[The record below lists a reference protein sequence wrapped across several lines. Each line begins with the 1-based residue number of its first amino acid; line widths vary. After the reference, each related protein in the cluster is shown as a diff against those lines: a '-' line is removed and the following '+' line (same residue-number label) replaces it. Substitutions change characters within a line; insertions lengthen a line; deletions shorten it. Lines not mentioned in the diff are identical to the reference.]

1 LLIESLQFDAPSRR
15 LRPGSASKD
24 QTKVAN
30 SKQSQNRRLKMAERA
45 QQQLALHFPNVLDAL
60 VWRRKTNDGFT
71 TVPRT
76 LPIAMQAIDA
86 TSKGA
91 PAGHS
96 LFCLWARAP
105 DNPLVAVENPATFAA
120 ETGFTGERSVDTWR
134 KRMRTLR
141 DLGFILTKPGA
152 SGEFHY
158 ILLLNP
164 NVAVEQMR
172 RRGLVQDA
180 VYGRFQERLADVGA
194 AGEWATYEEAQKAAD
209 EKAAADAKAAPA
221 KRAQPAKAVDK
232 VKRGAP

>member
-1 LLIESLQFDAPSRR
+1 M
-15 LRPGSASKD
+15 
-24 QTKVAN
+24 AN

-45 QQQLALHFPNVLDAL
+45 EQQLALHFPDVPETLL
-60 VWRRKTNDGFT
+60 WRRKSNDGFT
-71 TVPRT
+71 TVPRP
-76 LPIAMQAIDA
+76 LPIAMQAIDE

-105 DNPLVAVENPATFAA
+105 DNPLVIVENPATFAA

-141 DLGFILTKPGA
+141 ELGFIRTKPGA

-164 NVAVEQMR
+164 NIAVELMR
-172 RRGLVQDA
+172 RRGLVQDSL
-180 VYGRFQERLADVGA
+180 YGRFLDRIGDVGA
-194 AGEWATYEEAQKAAD
+194 AGDWPAHAEAAKEAA
-209 EKAAADAKAAPA
+209 ETAAAGAAKAQGAKTATASKTPA
-221 KRAQPAKAVDK
+221 KKVGAK
-232 VKRGAP
+232 